1 MNSKRPVVP
10 EGLDSSTRQLATR
23 DAFQAPKGR
32 STEVRRV
39 LGLIWCGVGGI
50 LVPLV
55 PVLACVLL
63 AYGVAMVVSEG
74 RRLEQMKALF
84 VVLTASVVTTYLL
97 VGIMGVPSTLV
108 EVLCAYAL
116 ACEVAAGR
124 LRTNGLLLEVVVLT
138 LAMIGIDVVSTSLQD
153 TSITELITT
162 MVNQT
167 VEVAMESVDLEGTA
181 ALLETRDSLV
191 AYWPTLY
198 FLVAA
203 GVALCSLLG
212 AWLGAKKSGVLVA
225 PGMIARYDV
234 PLWVAV
240 LFALGVAAE
249 LLGPLLPA
257 WQKEITLVGANVV
270 LCARIALAQQGLSV
284 LQWWMFERRVTWV
297 ARTSIVLIAVWL
309 ELSFAL
315 ASVAG
320 LVDVAVNFRGLKRGR
335 PSLAPWSAGER

>member
-1 MNSKRPVVP
+1 MLVV
-10 EGLDSSTRQLATR
+10 
-23 DAFQAPKGR
+23 
-32 STEVRRV
+32 
-39 LGLIWCGVGGI
+39 
-50 LVPLV
+50 
-55 PVLACVLL
+55 
-63 AYGVAMVVSEG
+63 M
-74 RRLEQMKALF
+74 
-84 VVLTASVVTTYLL
+84 TASVTTAYLL
-97 VGIMGVPSTLV
+97 LGIMAVPSTMV
-108 EVLCAYAL
+108 EVLCAHAL
-116 ACEVAAGR
+116 ACELVAGR

-138 LAMIGIDVVSTSLQD
+138 FSMIGIDMVSASMQD

-212 AWLGAKKSGVLVA
+212 AWMGAKLSGVSVPA
-225 PGMIARYDV
+225 GAIARFDV

-249 LLGPLLPA
+249 LLGPVLPA
-257 WQKEITLVGANVV
+257 RQTEVAMVGANVV
-270 LCARIALAQQGLSV
+270 LCARIVLAQQGLSV
-284 LQWWMFERRVTWV
+284 LQWWMSERKVAWV

-335 PSLAPWSAGER
+335 PDLVQRSAGER